1 MSPTNDPSNNSP
13 WQYVFNTKVLLV
25 GGEVGCLTLI
35 IVLASVFGGLW
46 LDNLLGTKPLI
57 TILLV
62 FASAPFSLVLTVWI
76 AKRAVMDITPLPPK
90 GEAEKSSQSTEGET
104 IGE

>member
-1 MSPTNDPSNNSP
+1 MSQKNDPNNASP
-13 WQYVFNTKVLLV
+13 WQYAFNTKVLLV

-57 TILLV
+57 TISLV
-62 FASAPFSLVLTVWI
+62 LASAPLSLVLTVWI
-76 AKRAVMDITPLPPK
+76 AKRAIQDLNTLPPK
-90 GEAEKSSQSTEGET
+90 GEGSTNQMTEGEMT
-104 IGE
+104 GE

>member
-1 MSPTNDPSNNSP
+1 MSPTNDPSKISP
-13 WQYVFNTKVLLV
+13 WQYVVNTKVLLV

-46 LDNLLGTKPLI
+46 LDNLFGTKPLI
-57 TILLV
+57 TVGLV
-62 FASAPFSLVLTVWI
+62 LASAPLSLFLTVLI
-76 AKRAVMDITPLPPK
+76 AKRAVKDITILPPT
-90 GEAEKSSQSTEGET
+90 GEEEKSSQSTKGET

>member
-1 MSPTNDPSNNSP
+1 MSPTNDPTKASP
-13 WQYVFNTKVLLV
+13 WQNAFNTKVLLV

-46 LDNLLGTKPLI
+46 LDNLFGTKPLI

-62 FASAPFSLVLTVWI
+62 LASAPLSLVLTVWI
-76 AKRAVMDITPLPPK
+76 AKRAVKDFSTLPPA
-90 GEAEKSSQSTEGET
+90 GEQSKNQMTEGET
-104 IGE
+104 TGE

>member
-1 MSPTNDPSNNSP
+1 MSPTNDSTKTSSSQYAFNS
-13 WQYVFNTKVLLV
+13 KVLLV

-57 TILLV
+57 TIILV
-62 FASAPFSLVLTVWI
+62 LASAPLSLVLTFWI
-76 AKRAVMDITPLPPK
+76 AKRAVKDIETLPPA
-90 GEAEKSSQSTEGET
+90 GAQGSSNQFTEGDT
-104 IGE
+104 TGE

>member
-1 MSPTNDPSNNSP
+1 MSQTNDPNNASP
-13 WQYVFNTKVLLV
+13 WQYAFNTKVLLV

-57 TILLV
+57 TITLV
-62 FASAPFSLVLTVWI
+62 LASAPLSLVLTVWI
-76 AKRAVMDITPLPPK
+76 AKRAIKDMNALPPT
-90 GEAEKSSQSTEGET
+90 GEGSTNQMTEGEMT
-104 IGE
+104 GE